1 MTTLSDGVVLTH
13 VTTDVGC
20 ILKGIDR
27 DWHGVVIFSSTATYS
42 SMARV
47 VVWSAR
53 RGGAAANQQEALIV
67 GLDTVGPCDG
77 QHVLR
82 HLGERPIGD
91 FGQRCLDPFESQ
103 LATRVVEYLD
113 QPVRQENQGIP
124 IATFD
129 TRRS

>member
-42 SMARV
+42 SMARRGRV
-47 VVWSAR
+47 VSATRRR
-53 RGGAAANQQEALIV
+53 RGGESAR
-67 GLDTVGPCDG
+67 GSDRRSGYRGPCAG

-91 FGQRCLDPFESQ
+91 LGQRCLDPF
-103 LATRVVEYLD
+103 
-113 QPVRQENQGIP
+113 
-124 IATFD
+124 
-129 TRRS
+129 